1 LIPVRTLLTRAV
13 QDFLRLESAGGLL
26 LLAAAVLACIVANS
40 PYAAQYA
47 AFLNARVGLEL
58 GSLSLL
64 KPVLLWINDGLMAVF
79 FFLVGLELKRE
90 VVQGELTEWSQISLP
105 VIGALGGMAVPA
117 AVYLLFNWD
126 NPIERAGWPIP
137 VATDIAFALA
147 VLRLVGDR
155 VPSSFKMFLLAL
167 AIFDDVGAIALI
179 AVLFTRDLAVI
190 PLMIAGIAVAVLFV
204 LNRARVL
211 RVSAYVITGCVLW
224 LAVLKSGIHATL
236 AGIILALFI
245 PISPIDREGESLLHR
260 VEDALHPW
268 IVYLI
273 LPIFAFANAGLSL
286 HSMSLDSILDPV
298 PLGIAAGLFIG
309 KPVGILAAV
318 WLAVALGVAQPLGGS
333 RGLAFFGVAILC
345 GIGFTMSLFLG
356 SLAFAGL
363 PDHEMRVRL
372 GVITGSMLSA
382 VVGYLV
388 LSLALPRERR
398 RIRRSPRPAG
408 PDR

>member
-1 LIPVRTLLTRAV
+1 LIPVRVLLTRAV

-26 LLAAAVLACIVANS
+26 LLGAAVLACILANS
-40 PYAAQYA
+40 AYAPTYA
-47 AFLNARVGLEL
+47 AFLSARVGLEL

-90 VVQGELTEWSQISLP
+90 VMQGELTEWSQISLP

-117 AVYLLFNWD
+117 AVYALLNWD
-126 NPIERAGWPIP
+126 NPIGKAGWPIP

-155 VPSSFKMFLLAL
+155 VPTSLKTFLLAL

-179 AVLFTRDLAVI
+179 AVLFTRDLAVL
-190 PLMIAGIAVAVLFV
+190 PLVIAGIALTVLFV

-211 RVSAYVITGCVLW
+211 RVSAYVILGCVLW
-224 LAVLKSGIHATL
+224 LAVLNSGIHPTL
-236 AGIILALFI
+236 AGIVLALFI
-245 PISPIDREGESLLHR
+245 PIEPVDREGQSLLHR
-260 VEDALHPW
+260 LEGALHPW
-268 IVYLI
+268 VAYLI
-273 LPIFAFANAGLSL
+273 LPVFAFANAGLSL
-286 HSMSLDSILDPV
+286 RGMSLDSMLDPV

-318 WLAVALGVAQPLGGS
+318 WLAIALGVAKPLNGS
-333 RGLAFFGVAILC
+333 NGVSFFGVALVC

-363 PDHEMRVRL
+363 PEYEMRIRL
-372 GVITGSMLSA
+372 GVIAGSLLSA
-382 VVGYLV
+382 ITGYLV
-388 LSLALPRERR
+388 LRFGLPRERR
-398 RIRRSPRPAG
+398 GVGRGPKPIRLPR
-408 PDR
+408 

>member
-26 LLAAAVLACIVANS
+26 LLGAALLACIVANS
-40 PYAAQYA
+40 PYAADYA

-90 VVQGELTEWSQISLP
+90 VVQGEQWSQISLP

-117 AVYLLFNWD
+117 AVYVLLNWH
-126 NPIERAGWPIP
+126 NPIGKAGWPIP

-155 VPSSFKMFLLAL
+155 VPTSLKTFLLAL

-179 AVLFTRDLAVI
+179 AVLFTRDLAVM
-190 PLMIAGIAVAVLFV
+190 PLVIAGIAVAVLFV

-211 RVSAYVITGCVLW
+211 RVSAYVIVGCVLW

-236 AGIILALFI
+236 AGIVLALFI
-245 PISPIDREGESLLHR
+245 PIEPVDREGRSLLHR
-260 VEDALHPW
+260 LEDALHPW
-268 IVYLI
+268 VVYLI

-286 HSMSLDSILDPV
+286 SGLSLDSVLDPV

-318 WLAVALGVAQPLGGS
+318 WLAVALGVAKPLSGS
-333 RGLAFFGVAILC
+333 RGMSFFGVAVLC

-363 PDHEMRVRL
+363 PDYEMRVRL
-372 GVITGSMLSA
+372 GVITGSILSA
-382 VVGYLV
+382 VVGYV
-388 LSLALPRERR
+388 ILSLALPRERR
-398 RIRRSPRPAG
+398 RIRRSPKPNRM
-408 PDR
+408 DR